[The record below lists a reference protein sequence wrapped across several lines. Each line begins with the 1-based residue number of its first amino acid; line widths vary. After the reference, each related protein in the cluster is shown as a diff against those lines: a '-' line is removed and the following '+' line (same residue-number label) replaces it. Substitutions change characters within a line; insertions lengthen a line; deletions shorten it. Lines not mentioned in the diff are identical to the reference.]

1 MAAENVTPLRG
12 EIWFVKLPVDPAD
25 KGLRPVLIVSTNER
39 NRHPRAN
46 TVLVAPLST
55 SIHKQAPTHVLLT
68 PGETGLN
75 EASVVKAEDLT
86 TVRKESL
93 QRPRARLRQLSHA
106 RICEVARKV
115 MIAMDCA
122 LP

>member
-1 MAAENVTPLRG
+1 MPIEQGTPLRG
-12 EIWFVKLPVDPAD
+12 EIWFVRIPVYPRD
-25 KGLRPVLIVSTNER
+25 KGLPPVLIVSTNER

-55 SIHKQAPTHVLLT
+55 SIHRQAPTHMLLT

-75 EASVVKAEDLT
+75 EASVIKAEDLQ

-93 QRPRARLRQLSHA
+93 QRPRTKLRQLSNA
-106 RICEVARKV
+106 RVC
-115 MIAMDCA
+115 
-122 LP
+122 